1 MARIHARKKGRSGSH
16 AMERDN
22 HPSWSPISSKDVE
35 KLVIEK
41 SKEGLSTAQIGAL
54 LRDSHG
60 IPSVKLATNSSINGI
75 LKKNNLNSEIPEDLS
90 NMMRKAVR
98 LGEHLD
104 KNPKDIHNKRALQ
117 LTESKIMRLVSYYKD
132 NSVLPSD
139 WKYSLATAKL
149 TVG

>member
-41 SKEGLSTAQIGAL
+41 SKEGLSTAQIGSL

-98 LGEHLD
+98 LGEHLEN
-104 KNPKDIHNKRALQ
+104 NPKDVHNKRALQ
-117 LTESKIMRLVSYYKD
+117 LTESKILRLVSYYKD

>member
-16 AMERDN
+16 AIERKS
-22 HPSWSPISSKDVE
+22 HPPWSPVSSKDIK
-35 KLVIEK
+35 KLVLEM
-41 SKEGLSTAQIGAL
+41 SKEGLSTSRIGAR

-60 IPSVKLATNSSINGI
+60 IPSVKLATNLSINSI
-75 LKKNNLNSEIPEDLS
+75 LKKNNLSPEIPEDLS
-90 NMMRKAVR
+90 NLMRKAVR

-104 KNPKDIHNKRALQ
+104 KNSKDIHNRRALQ
-117 LTESKIMRLVSYYKD
+117 LTESKILRLVKYYKN
-132 NSVLPSD
+132 NSILPSD

>member
-16 AMERDN
+16 AINRDN
-22 HPSWSPISSKDVE
+22 HPSWSPVSSKDVE
-35 KLVIEK
+35 TLVIEK
-41 SKEGLSTAQIGAL
+41 SKEGLSTAQIGAV
-54 LRDSHG
+54 LRDAHG

-75 LKKNNLNSEIPEDLS
+75 LKKNNLSSEIPEDLS

-117 LTESKIMRLVSYYKD
+117 LTESKIMRLVGYYKD

>member
-16 AMERDN
+16 AIERKD
-22 HPSWSPISSKDVE
+22 HPSWSSISSKDVE
-35 KLVIEK
+35 KLVLEK
-41 SKEGLSTAQIGAL
+41 SKEGLSTAQIGAT

-60 IPSVKLATNSSINGI
+60 IPSVKLATNLSINDI

-104 KNPKDIHNKRALQ
+104 KNPKDVHNKRALQ
-117 LTESKIMRLVSYYKD
+117 LTESKIMRLVRYYKD
-132 NSVLPSD
+132 NSVLPTD
-139 WKYSLATAKL
+139 WKYSLDTAKL